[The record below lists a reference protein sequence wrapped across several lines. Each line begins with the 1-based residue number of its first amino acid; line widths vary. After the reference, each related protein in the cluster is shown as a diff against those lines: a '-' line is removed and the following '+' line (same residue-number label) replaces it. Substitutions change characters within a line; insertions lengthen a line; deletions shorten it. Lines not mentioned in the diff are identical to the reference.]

1 MKKLIFLS
9 CIFLLGCA
17 GSPYKTFIYDNGPDY
32 VVEDTYRIVDSNNFM
47 GFARKDGFVL
57 IKPRF
62 AFAYPFS
69 NGVAR
74 VTDVGYKKWD
84 SQHEHWTFE
93 SDSWYYIDKKGNRV
107 EK

>member
-9 CIFLLGCA
+9 CIFLLGCT

-74 VTDVGYKKWD
+74 VTDVGYKK
-84 SQHEHWTFE
+84 
-93 SDSWYYIDKKGNRV
+93 
-107 EK
+107 